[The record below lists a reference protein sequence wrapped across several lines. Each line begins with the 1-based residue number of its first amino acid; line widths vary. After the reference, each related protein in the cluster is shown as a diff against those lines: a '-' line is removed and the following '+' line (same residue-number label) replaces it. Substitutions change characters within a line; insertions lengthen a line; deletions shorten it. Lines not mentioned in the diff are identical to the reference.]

1 MQEQSA
7 APSRDFSTRFLP
19 TDRIP
24 EYNALLDGHL
34 GKRREFLLGNK
45 HALALL
51 QQTGVIAKVEP
62 KQDNSSEYV
71 VYMTEKPIHRRK
83 RLPPKPSTLS
93 NNVESTAL
101 MRSTYRDARSEGARA
116 SALGK
121 SESTPVIKSDAL
133 SKLDVKR
140 HQDAQLGDQDRFD
153 IAEELDYRPEAL
165 HSSSNAV
172 NARRTTSIAPSNRPK
187 LLAAMRSQSTTT
199 LLNTLPSRGNRGP
212 LVEPNQSSALASRT
226 SRSRSMVYEAELIP
240 PTISRVVKEQP
251 TATPTVHKKPPPKG
265 AVEHLLECDAS
276 YLAQIHAM
284 KEQLAELER
293 EKAQL
298 DGKIAKLR
306 KKLRGVNAV
315 HENDLA
321 VAHCCS
327 IMQHRL
333 SKAEEEYMKL
343 VTAQQQVKVD
353 VDKVRRELLSMR
365 KVKKKLEADID
376 EVMQINSS
384 IDEKIH
390 ASKMIRNQV
399 SDELVEL
406 ERKAELE
413 IEEQKL
419 RLPPEEGVVV
429 DVDCL
434 MNIVK
439 DRFSKRQA
447 QITGSSTP
455 NTVGVAE
462 ASNSVQLHEP
472 PHSDRQPASSNG
484 KPRIDHQVRRIY
496 EDRTCRNDFSQR
508 PYYVLIDRIPIDS
521 TVTRLQ
527 RRE

>member
-1 MQEQSA
+1 
-7 APSRDFSTRFLP
+7 
-19 TDRIP
+19 
-24 EYNALLDGHL
+24 
-34 GKRREFLLGNK
+34 
-45 HALALL
+45 
-51 QQTGVIAKVEP
+51 
-62 KQDNSSEYV
+62 
-71 VYMTEKPIHRRK
+71 
-83 RLPPKPSTLS
+83 
-93 NNVESTAL
+93 
-101 MRSTYRDARSEGARA
+101 
-116 SALGK
+116 
-121 SESTPVIKSDAL
+121 
-133 SKLDVKR
+133 
-140 HQDAQLGDQDRFD
+140 
-153 IAEELDYRPEAL
+153 
-165 HSSSNAV
+165 
-172 NARRTTSIAPSNRPK
+172 
-187 LLAAMRSQSTTT
+187 
-199 LLNTLPSRGNRGP
+199 
-212 LVEPNQSSALASRT
+212 
-226 SRSRSMVYEAELIP
+226 
-240 PTISRVVKEQP
+240 
-251 TATPTVHKKPPPKG
+251 
-265 AVEHLLECDAS
+265 
-276 YLAQIHAM
+276 M
-284 KEQLAELER
+284 KEQLAELEH

-390 ASKMIRNQV
+390 AFKMVRNQG

-447 QITGSSTP
+447 QITGSSVTNNVGVTEP
-455 NTVGVAE
+455 SNTVQ
-462 ASNSVQLHEP
+462 SHEP
-472 PHSDRQPASSNG
+472 PHSDRQPPNSNG
-484 KPRIDHQVRRIY
+484 KPQIDHQVRRTSK
-496 EDRTCRNDFSQR
+496 DRTCHDMI
-508 PYYVLIDRIPIDS
+508 L
-521 TVTRLQ
+521 
-527 RRE
+527 

>member
-7 APSRDFSTRFLP
+7 FSTRFLP

-45 HALALL
+45 HSLELL

-62 KQDNSSEYV
+62 KQDNSRDYV

-83 RLPPKPSTLS
+83 RLPPKPSTLPNRADS
-93 NNVESTAL
+93 IAL
-101 MRSTYRDARSEGARA
+101 VRSTYHNVHSAGARA

-121 SESTPVIKSDAL
+121 SESTPVIT
-133 SKLDVKR
+133 SKLDLKR
-140 HQDAQLGDQDRFD
+140 HEGAQQRDQDRFD
-153 IAEELDYRPEAL
+153 ITKELNHRPEAL
-165 HSSSNAV
+165 HPSSAGPSAG
-172 NARRTTSIAPSNRPK
+172 RTASIQPFNRPK
-187 LLAAMRSQSTTT
+187 LLATMRSQSTAT
-199 LLNTLPSRGNRGP
+199 LLQTLPSRGNLGF
-212 LVEPNQSSALASRT
+212 LTESNQSEGLASR
-226 SRSRSMVYEAELIP
+226 RSRSQSVFYEGAIILPTSSPLI
-240 PTISRVVKEQP
+240 KEQP

-265 AVEHLLECDAS
+265 PVEHLLECDAS
-276 YLAQIHAM
+276 YLAQIHSM
-284 KEQLAELER
+284 KDQLVELEH

-298 DGKIAKLR
+298 DGNIAKLR

-376 EVMQINSS
+376 EVTQINAS

-406 ERKAELE
+406 ERKVELE
-413 IEEQKL
+413 VEEQKL

-429 DVDCL
+429 DLDCL

-439 DRFSKRQA
+439 DRFLKRQA
-447 QITGSSTP
+447 QAIASSTTNTFGVIETP
-455 NTVGVAE
+455 NK
-462 ASNSVQLHEP
+462 VQSHEHL
-472 PHSDRQPASSNG
+472 HSDRQPASSNG
-484 KPRIDHQVRRIY
+484 KPRIDHQVRCSN
-496 EDRTCRNDFSQR
+496 EN
-508 PYYVLIDRIPIDS
+508 
-521 TVTRLQ
+521 
-527 RRE
+527 RR